1 MAEDN
6 QIHLNGCEKD
16 GDPEESHL
24 IPDAQVNGVVF
35 LKKIPETHLSGA
47 KSCIITRRK
56 NLYLII
62 VKKQTPLDTNELYN
76 DSKTPQRK
84 LQPHI
89 VFSFD
94 CKRIYAV
101 KETNV
106 KALDAMF
113 FM

>member
-1 MAEDN
+1 M
-6 QIHLNGCEKD
+6 
-16 GDPEESHL
+16 
-24 IPDAQVNGVVF
+24 VF

-47 KSCIITRRK
+47 KSCIITQRT

-76 DSKTPQRK
+76 DSKTPQK
-84 LQPHI
+84 KQPHI
-89 VFSFD
+89 VFPFD
-94 CKRIYAV
+94 CKLIYAV

-106 KALDAMF
+106 KALGAMF